1 MAKSLINLGSLQND
15 GTGDPLRTA
24 GEKINSNFDE
34 IYEVFGNGSSL
45 NSTVGNAVTAMY
57 AETAGIATF
66 AQKLSGS
73 PNITVG
79 IVTVG
84 EFVNAA
90 YINSSNINVGIIT
103 ATGFI
108 SAANTT
114 PISITLLGDQL
125 TFTAV
130 GIGST
135 TFTLA

>member
-1 MAKSLINLGSLQND
+1 MAKSLINLGSIQND
-15 GTGDPLRTA
+15 GTGDPLRGA

-34 IYEVFGNGSSL
+34 IYSVFGNGSVL
-45 NSTVGNAVTAMY
+45 NPTVENAINSTY
-57 AETAGIATF
+57 ASTSGIATL
-66 AQKLSGS
+66 AQGLTGA

-79 IVTVG
+79 IV
-84 EFVNAA
+84 
-90 YINSSNINVGIIT
+90 T

>member
-1 MAKSLINLGSLQND
+1 MTKSLINLGSVQND

-34 IYEVFGNGSSL
+34 IYTTFGDGTTLSAN
-45 NSTVGNAVTAMY
+45 VGNADSANY
-57 AETAGIATF
+57 ASTAGIATF
-66 AQKLSGS
+66 AQGLTGAPS
-73 PNITVG
+73 ITVG
-79 IVTVG
+79 IV
-84 EFVNAA
+84 
-90 YINSSNINVGIIT
+90 T

>member
-1 MAKSLINLGSLQND
+1 MAKTLINLGSVQDD

-24 GEKINSNFDE
+24 GQKINNNFDE
-34 IYEVFGNGSSL
+34 IYATFGDGETLSPN
-45 NSTVGNAVTAMY
+45 VGNANTANY
-57 AETAGIATF
+57 AVTAGIATY
-66 AQKLSGS
+66 ADGLRNA

-79 IVTVG
+79 IV
-84 EFVNAA
+84 
-90 YINSSNINVGIIT
+90 T

-114 PISITLLGDQL
+114 PISITLDGNNL

-135 TFTLA
+135 TLTLT